1 VPGGFGKVDCDGEN
15 VKEAAQLIQIPGAE
29 ILGVT
34 EQVVAG
40 DKFVFFV
47 VSVIT

>member
-1 VPGGFGKVDCDGEN
+1 
-15 VKEAAQLIQIPGAE
+15 
-29 ILGVT
+29 LGVT

-47 VSVIT
+47 VSVITWH